1 MIRINFVAFVSTS
14 IVKIPCYL
22 LVVIFLFCAQNEFSQ
37 DSISEINIGYSIK
50 IKSNVLNEDRTIFVY
65 LPDNYKENQKSFHVL
80 YLLDA
85 ETNFKNTCG
94 VVDILTSVENMAR
107 SSFIP
112 ELIVIGIP
120 NTDRMRDLTPTH
132 DRKFDIG
139 GGGDNFLKFLGEEL
153 IPFVDKNYRTEPF
166 RILEGHSIGGMF
178 AMYTFISDTS
188 LFDAYI
194 VVSPSMYWDEQ
205 IMLSKIT
212 DFFKT
217 NPSLQKQL
225 YITLANEPAFMF
237 VNETI
242 DIFKK
247 EAPAGLR
254 WEFKKDTTETHEIA
268 PLRSTYEGLRYI
280 YSKSSLQMNPKK
292 K

>member
-1 MIRINFVAFVSTS
+1 MIPNKGRIVIIYCSLLILVSFYS
-14 IVKIPCYL
+14 SNG
-22 LVVIFLFCAQNEFSQ
+22 FCQ
-37 DSISEINIGYSIK
+37 DSITSINIGYSIK
-50 IKSNVLNEDRTIFVY
+50 IKSKVLNENRMIYVS

-112 ELIVIGIP
+112 EMIVIGIP

-139 GGGDNFLKFLGEEL
+139 GGGDNFLKFLREEL

-194 VVSPSMYWDEQ
+194 VVSPSMYWDDK
-205 IMLSKIT
+205 IMLPKIET
-212 DFFKT
+212 FLKT
-217 NPSLQKQL
+217 SPLLQKKL
-225 YITLANEPAFMF
+225 YITLANEQAFMN
-237 VNETI
+237 VKETI
-242 DIFKK
+242 EIFKK
-247 EAPAGLR
+247 EAPDGLK
-254 WEFKKDTTETHEIA
+254 WKFKQDTTETHEIS
-268 PLRSTYEGLRYI
+268 PLKSTYDGLRFI
-280 YSKSSLQMNPKK
+280 YLK
-292 K
+292 